1 MNVSLNPQLEHFID
15 QKIKSGFYNSASEV
29 IREALR
35 LLMEREILFQQQV
48 KKLNQDIDLGLEQLS
63 RGEGISGDKVFDE
76 IKAMSKS
83 KSDRHKNKKR

>member
-1 MNVSLNPQLEHFID
+1 MNVSLNSQLEHFID

-35 LLMEREILFQQQV
+35 LLMEKEMLFQQQV
-48 KKLNQDIDLGLEQLS
+48 KKLNQDIDVGLNQLD
-63 RGEGISGDKVFDE
+63 RGEGLSGEKVFDE

-83 KSDRHKNKKR
+83 KSGRHKKNK